1 MPALPKASVLKL
13 PRKMLLVSIFIWGI
27 RIASVIGN
35 AIDKICLLVTF
46 TFKSGVI
53 AVLSIKSAKI
63 SYFAA
68 EMQHVNPS
76 FNIQAP
82 GIDFETAQLFAEAGP
97 MGVSLI
103 ILDADNCFKAIV
115 TYAFASGLSDAEL
128 AENIKFVCSSENL
141 LQKQYNKTHIFW
153 SFTESILVP
162 AELMNADRNVNMLN
176 LVFGDARQGI
186 IHSDFL
192 YKHNLHNVYRL
203 PDAVADIFAG
213 HLPISTQ
220 THFFS
225 ALVNRDMPAGNHLF
239 TVFYNSSLTIV
250 LCKEGK
256 LQVVQ
261 NFTYSNADDC
271 VFHLLN
277 VCKGFEV
284 EPDSATLH
292 INGMIDEKSGLY
304 AAIYKYFLNIAFDTL
319 PDDYTYADEIKNHPA
334 HFFSH
339 LFALA
344 SCV

>member
-1 MPALPKASVLKL
+1 
-13 PRKMLLVSIFIWGI
+13 MLLVSILIWGI
-27 RIASVIGN
+27 RIARVMGK

-68 EMQHVNPS
+68 EIQHVNPS

-82 GIDFETAQLFAEAGP
+82 GIDFETAQLFVEAGP

-103 ILDADNCFKAIV
+103 VLGDGNCFNAV
-115 TYAFASGLSDAEL
+115 LTYGFTLGLSDVEL
-128 AENIKFVCSSENL
+128 AENIRLVCSSENL
-141 LQKQYNKTHIFW
+141 LQKQYAKTHIFW
-153 SFTESILVP
+153 SFNESILIP
-162 AELMNADRNVNMLN
+162 AELMNADRNANMLN

-186 IHSDFL
+186 VRSDFL
-192 YKHNLHNVYRL
+192 YKHNLHHVYRL
-203 PDAVADIFAG
+203 PDAVAAIFAS
-213 HLPISTQ
+213 HLPVATQ
-220 THFFS
+220 THVFS

-239 TVFYNSSLTIV
+239 TVFYSSSLTV
-250 LCKEGK
+250 MLCKEGK

-261 NFTYSNADDC
+261 NFSYSNADDC

-304 AAIYKYFLNIAFDTL
+304 VAMYKYFLNIAFDKL
-319 PDDYTYADEIKNHPA
+319 PDEYTYTDEIKNHPA